1 MRVKFEKVCQ
11 FLFCL
16 YITMLYKYGFFFRFK
31 MKVGGDIEDDI
42 KRASTIRK
50 IIGYDND
57 LVWEITQMSTVVNI
71 H

>member
-1 MRVKFEKVCQ
+1 
-11 FLFCL
+11 
-16 YITMLYKYGFFFRFK
+16 

-71 H
+71 HWLVIGLVQLMGGWLTSCLAAWLGD

>member
-1 MRVKFEKVCQ
+1 
-11 FLFCL
+11 
-16 YITMLYKYGFFFRFK
+16 MLYKYGFFFRFK

-57 LVWEITQMSTVVNI
+57 LVWEITQMSTGSVDGWLADFLSGCLI
-71 H
+71 G